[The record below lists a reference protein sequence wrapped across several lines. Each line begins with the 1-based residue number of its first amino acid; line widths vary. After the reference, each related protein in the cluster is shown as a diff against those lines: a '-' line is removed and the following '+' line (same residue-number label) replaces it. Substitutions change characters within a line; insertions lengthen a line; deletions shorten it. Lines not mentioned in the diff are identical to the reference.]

1 MEWYISNPD
10 WWGDV
15 SGALLPHLRMLMMP
29 GGIERLIDEAERS
42 DSGKSEF
49 TGKSNQTQM
58 LVPASK
64 NSTFQKPPF
73 KFLIFGRTGWIGGL
87 LGGSRYFSIFA
98 WIFKCSMNTKLRK
111 MSCMDDV
118 YNELIGSH
126 FIRTKSY
133 TERQIMSPVRFW

>member
-15 SGALLPHLRMLMMP
+15 SGALLPYLGMLMMP
-29 GGIERLIDEAERS
+29 GGIERLIDEAEKS

-49 TGKSNQTQM
+49 TGKSNQTQI

-87 LGGSRYFSIFA
+87 LGGSRRFLNFRFTA
-98 WIFKCSMNTKLRK
+98 GQKLDGKVR
-111 MSCMDDV
+111 S
-118 YNELIGSH
+118 
-126 FIRTKSY
+126 KSPA
-133 TERQIMSPVRFW
+133 RWV